1 MIVSTI
7 KPSAAL
13 TAVAPAM
20 AALITKIIHTE
31 GYEPSEF
38 AREAIELLKAAK
50 LWPPTES
57 KEERE

>member
-1 MIVSTI
+1 MSIN
-7 KPSAAL
+7 PSPAL
-13 TAVAPAM
+13 TATAPAM

-50 LWPPTES
+50 LWPPTPPPTEDC
-57 KEERE
+57 K